1 MSAPATD
8 PVWLTLIGLGEDGL
22 DGLSPAATRALE
34 QASFIVGGAR
44 PLALLGA
51 TSAQRMAWP
60 TPLEAGV
67 EAVLARRGRPTCA
80 LASGDPVHY
89 GVGATLARHV
99 AAREMRCLPAPSAF
113 SLICARLG
121 WAQQDCAL
129 LSLHGRP
136 LERLGPHLQPGAR
149 LLALTWDGETPRKV
163 AERLVA
169 LGMGRSRLIVC
180 EAMGGPRERRME
192 STAADFQGVVDA
204 LNTLAIEVVA
214 DRGARILPL
223 ACGLPDDLFEHDS
236 QITKRE
242 VRAITLSTLA
252 PRRGELLWDIGAGS
266 GSISIEWM
274 LRHPANRAIA
284 IETRADRGARIL
296 PLASGL
302 PDDLFE
308 HDSQI
313 TKREVRAITL
323 STLAP
328 RRGELLWDIGAGSG
342 SISIEWMLRHPANRA
357 IAIETRADRAAR
369 IGRNALEL
377 GAPDLRIVEGA
388 APAALLWLPTPDAI
402 FIGGGGTD
410 AGVLDAAFAALPEG
424 GRLVVNA
431 VTLETQAEIMCR
443 HVAMGGALT
452 KIEIAR
458 ADPVGPFHGWR
469 AAMPVMQWSIV
480 TGEAP

>member
-22 DGLSPAATRALE
+22 DGLSPAASRALE

-44 PLALLGA
+44 HLALLGA
-51 TSAQRMAWP
+51 TSAQCMAWP
-60 TPLEAGV
+60 SPLEAGV
-67 EAVLARRGRPTCA
+67 EAVLARRGRPTCI
-80 LASGDPVHY
+80 LASGDPFHY

-99 AAREMRCLPAPSAF
+99 AAAEMRCLPAPSAF

-136 LERLGPHLQPGAR
+136 LERLAPHLQPGAR
-149 LLALTWDGETPRKV
+149 LLALTWDGETPCKV
-163 AERLVA
+163 AERLTA

-180 EAMGGPRERRME
+180 EAMGGPRERRVE
-192 STAADFQGVVDA
+192 STAADFHGVVDA

-214 DRGARILPL
+214 DRGARIMPL
-223 ACGLPDDLFEHDS
+223 ACGLPDDF
-236 QITKRE
+236 
-242 VRAITLSTLA
+242 
-252 PRRGELLWDIGAGS
+252 
-266 GSISIEWM
+266 
-274 LRHPANRAIA
+274 
-284 IETRADRGARIL
+284 
-296 PLASGL
+296 
-302 PDDLFE
+302 FE

-388 APAALLWLPTPDAI
+388 APAALVGLPTPDAI

-431 VTLETQAEIMCR
+431 VTLETQAEIMR
-443 HVAMGGALT
+443 RLVALGGSLT

-480 TGEAP
+480 KGEAP

>member
-22 DGLSPAATRALE
+22 DGLSPAASRALE

-44 PLALLGA
+44 HLALLGA
-51 TSAQRMAWP
+51 TSAQCMAWP
-60 TPLEAGV
+60 SPLEAGV
-67 EAVLARRGRPTCA
+67 EAVLARRGQATCI
-80 LASGDPVHY
+80 LASGDPFHY
-89 GVGATLARHV
+89 GVGATLMRHLP
-99 AAREMRCLPAPSAF
+99 ANEMRCLPAPSAF

-136 LERLGPHLQPGAR
+136 LELLAPHLQPGAR
-149 LLALTWDGETPRKV
+149 ILALTWDGETPRKV

-169 LGMGRSRLIVC
+169 LGMGRSRLFVC
-180 EAMGGPRERRME
+180 EAMGGPRERRVE
-192 STAADFQGVVDA
+192 STAAEFHGVVDA

-214 DRGARILPL
+214 DRGARI
-223 ACGLPDDLFEHDS
+223 
-236 QITKRE
+236 
-242 VRAITLSTLA
+242 
-252 PRRGELLWDIGAGS
+252 
-266 GSISIEWM
+266 M
-274 LRHPANRAIA
+274 
-284 IETRADRGARIL
+284 

-357 IAIETRADRAAR
+357 IAIETRPDRAAR

-377 GAPDLRIVEGA
+377 GVPDLRIVEGA
-388 APAALLWLPTPDAI
+388 APAALAGLPTPDAI

-431 VTLETQAEIMCR
+431 VTLETQSEIMRR
-443 HVAMGGALT
+443 HVALGGALT

-469 AAMPVMQWSIV
+469 AAMPVMQLSIV
-480 TGEAP
+480 KGEAP

>member
-22 DGLSPAATRALE
+22 DGLSPAASRALE

-44 PLALLGA
+44 HLALLGA
-51 TSAQRMAWP
+51 TSAQCMAWP
-60 TPLEAGV
+60 SPLEAGV
-67 EAVLARRGRPTCA
+67 EAVLARRGRPTCI
-80 LASGDPVHY
+80 LASGDPFHY

-99 AAREMRCLPAPSAF
+99 AAAEMRCLPAPSAF

-136 LERLGPHLQPGAR
+136 LERLAPHLQPGAR
-149 LLALTWDGETPRKV
+149 LLALTWDGETPCKV
-163 AERLVA
+163 AERLTA

-180 EAMGGPRERRME
+180 EAMGGPRERRVE
-192 STAADFQGVVDA
+192 STAADFHGVVDA

-214 DRGARILPL
+214 DRGARIMPL
-223 ACGLPDDLFEHDS
+223 ACGLPDDF
-236 QITKRE
+236 
-242 VRAITLSTLA
+242 
-252 PRRGELLWDIGAGS
+252 
-266 GSISIEWM
+266 
-274 LRHPANRAIA
+274 
-284 IETRADRGARIL
+284 
-296 PLASGL
+296 
-302 PDDLFE
+302 FE

-388 APAALLWLPTPDAI
+388 APAALAGLPTPDAI

-431 VTLETQAEIMCR
+431 VTLETQAQIMRR
-443 HVAMGGALT
+443 HVALGGALT

-469 AAMPVMQWSIV
+469 AAMPFMQWSIV
-480 TGEAP
+480 KGEAP

>member
-1 MSAPATD
+1 MSAPATY
-8 PVWLTLIGLGEDGL
+8 PVWLTLIGMGEDGL
-22 DGLSPAATRALE
+22 DGLSPAAGRALE
-34 QASFIVGGAR
+34 QAEFIAGGAR
-44 PLALLGA
+44 HLALLGA
-51 TSAQRMAWP
+51 TQAQTMVWP
-60 TPLEAGV
+60 SPLEEGFA
-67 EAVLARRGRPTCA
+67 EVLARRGRPTCII
-80 LASGDPVHY
+80 ASGDPFHY
-89 GVGATLARHV
+89 GVGAMAMRHLP
-99 AAREMRCLPAPSAF
+99 ADEMRCLPSPSAY

-121 WAQQDCAL
+121 WSQQDCAL

-136 LERLGPHLQPGAR
+136 MERLAPHLQPGAR
-149 LLALTWDGETPRKV
+149 ILALTWDGWTPRLV
-163 AERLVA
+163 AERLTA
-169 LGMGRSRLIVC
+169 LGMGRSRLIVF
-180 EAMGGPRERRME
+180 EAMGGPRERRVE
-192 STAADFQGVVDA
+192 ACAAEFGDDVAA

-214 DRGARILPL
+214 DRGARI
-223 ACGLPDDLFEHDS
+223 
-236 QITKRE
+236 
-242 VRAITLSTLA
+242 
-252 PRRGELLWDIGAGS
+252 
-266 GSISIEWM
+266 M
-274 LRHPANRAIA
+274 
-284 IETRADRGARIL
+284 

-308 HDSQI
+308 HDKQI

-377 GAPDLRIVEGA
+377 GVPELRVVEGA
-388 APAALLWLPTPDAI
+388 APDALADLPTPDAI

-410 AGVLDAAFAALPEG
+410 AGVLDAAWAALPEG

-431 VTLETQAEIMCR
+431 VTLETQIEIMRR
-443 HVAMGGALT
+443 HVALGGDLT

-480 TGEAP
+480 RGREP

>member
-1 MSAPATD
+1 MSTSAKD

-22 DGLSPAATRALE
+22 SGLSPAATRALE
-34 QASFIVGGAR
+34 QAAFIAGGAR
-44 PLALLGA
+44 HLALLGA
-51 TSAQRMAWP
+51 TKAQTMAWP
-60 TPLEAGV
+60 APIEAGV
-67 EAVLARRGRPTCA
+67 EAVLARRRQPTCV
-80 LASGDPVHY
+80 LASGDPFHY
-89 GVGATLARHV
+89 GVGAMLMRHLS
-99 AAREMRCLPAPSAF
+99 ANEMRCLPAPSAF

-121 WAQQDCAL
+121 WSQQDCAL

-136 LERLGPHLQPGAR
+136 LERLAPHLQPGAR
-149 LLALTWDGETPRKV
+149 ILALTWDGETPRKV

-169 LGMGRSRLIVC
+169 LGMGRSRMIVC
-180 EAMGGPRERRME
+180 EAMGGPRERRIE
-192 STAADFQGVVDA
+192 FIATEFHGVVDP

-214 DRGARILPL
+214 DRGARI
-223 ACGLPDDLFEHDS
+223 
-236 QITKRE
+236 
-242 VRAITLSTLA
+242 
-252 PRRGELLWDIGAGS
+252 
-266 GSISIEWM
+266 M
-274 LRHPANRAIA
+274 
-284 IETRADRGARIL
+284 

-313 TKREVRAITL
+313 TKREARAITL

-377 GAPDLRIVEGA
+377 GVPDLRIVKGA
-388 APAALLWLPTPDAI
+388 APLALAGLPTPDAI

-410 AGVLDAAFAALPEG
+410 AGVLDDAFAALPDG

-431 VTLETQAEIMCR
+431 VTLETQAEIMRR

-469 AAMPVMQWSIV
+469 ASMPLMQWSI
-480 TGEAP
+480 TKGETP

>member
-1 MSAPATD
+1 MSAPASHS
-8 PVWLTLIGLGEDGL
+8 VWLTLIGIGEDGL
-22 DGLSPAATRALE
+22 EGLSPAARRALE
-34 QASFIVGGAR
+34 QAEFIAGGAR
-44 PLALLGA
+44 HLALLGP
-51 TSAQRMAWP
+51 TKAQAMAWP
-60 TPLEAGV
+60 SPLEAGFA
-67 EAVLARRGRPTCA
+67 EVLSRRGRPTCI
-80 LASGDPVHY
+80 LASGDPFHY
-89 GVGATLARHV
+89 GVGAMAMRHLP
-99 AAREMRCLPAPSAF
+99 AQEMRCLPAPSAF

-136 LERLGPHLQPGAR
+136 MERLAPHLQPGAR
-149 LLALTWDGETPRKV
+149 ILALTWDGRTPRLV
-163 AERLVA
+163 AERLTA
-169 LGMGRSRLIVC
+169 LGMGRSRLAVF
-180 EAMGGPRERRME
+180 EAMGGPRERRIE
-192 STAADFQGVVDA
+192 ACAADFRDEVDA

-223 ACGLPDDLFEHDS
+223 S
-236 QITKRE
+236 
-242 VRAITLSTLA
+242 
-252 PRRGELLWDIGAGS
+252 
-266 GSISIEWM
+266 
-274 LRHPANRAIA
+274 
-284 IETRADRGARIL
+284 
-296 PLASGL
+296 SGL

-308 HDSQI
+308 HDNQI

-369 IGRNALEL
+369 IARNALEL
-377 GAPDLRIVEGA
+377 GAPELVEGA
-388 APAALLWLPTPDAI
+388 APDALAGLPTPDAI

-410 AGVLDAAFAALPEG
+410 AGVLDAAWAALPEG

-431 VTLETQAEIMCR
+431 VTLETQAEIMRR
-443 HVAMGGALT
+443 HVAMGGELT

-480 TGEAP
+480 KGAP

>member
-8 PVWLTLIGLGEDGL
+8 SVWLTLIGLGEDGL

-44 PLALLGA
+44 HLALLGA
-51 TSAQRMAWP
+51 TTAQTLAWP
-60 TPLEAGV
+60 APIEAGV
-67 EAVLARRGRPTCA
+67 AQVLARRGQRTCV
-80 LASGDPVHY
+80 LASGDPFHY
-89 GVGATLARHV
+89 GVGAMLARDV
-99 AAREMRCLPAPSAF
+99 SADEMRCLPAPSAF

-136 LERLGPHLQPGAR
+136 FERLAPHLQPGAR
-149 LLALTWDGETPRKV
+149 ILALTWDGDTPRKV

-169 LGMGRSRLIVC
+169 LGMGRSRLIIC
-180 EAMGGPRERRME
+180 EAMGGPRERRIE
-192 STAADFQGVVDA
+192 STAADFNGAVDA

-214 DRGARILPL
+214 DRGARI
-223 ACGLPDDLFEHDS
+223 
-236 QITKRE
+236 I
-242 VRAITLSTLA
+242 
-252 PRRGELLWDIGAGS
+252 
-266 GSISIEWM
+266 
-274 LRHPANRAIA
+274 
-284 IETRADRGARIL
+284 

-302 PDDLFE
+302 PDDIFE

-313 TKREVRAITL
+313 TRREARAITL

-377 GAPDLRIVEGA
+377 GAPDLRIVQGA
-388 APAALLWLPTPDAI
+388 APGALEGLPTPDAI

-410 AGVLDAAFAALPEG
+410 AGVLDAAWAALPEG

-431 VTLETQAEIMCR
+431 VTLETQAEIMRR
-443 HVAMGGALT
+443 HVALGGALT

-469 AAMPVMQWSIV
+469 AAMALMQWSIAKGR
-480 TGEAP
+480 TP

>member
-22 DGLSPAATRALE
+22 DGLSPAASRALE

-44 PLALLGA
+44 HLALLGE
-51 TSAQRMAWP
+51 TQAQRMAWP

-67 EAVLARRGRPTCA
+67 EAVLARRGRPTCV
-80 LASGDPVHY
+80 LASGDPFHY
-89 GVGATLARHV
+89 GVGATLARHL
-99 AAREMRCLPAPSAF
+99 AAPEMRCLPAPSAF

-121 WAQQDCAL
+121 WAQQDCAV

-136 LERLGPHLQPGAR
+136 LERLAPHLQPGAR

-163 AERLVA
+163 AQRLVA
-169 LGMGRSRLIVC
+169 LGMGRSRFIVC
-180 EAMGGPRERRME
+180 EAMGGPRERRVE

-214 DRGARILPL
+214 DRGARIMPL
-223 ACGLPDDLFEHDS
+223 ACGLPDDFFEHDS

-266 GSISIEWM
+266 GSISIEW
-274 LRHPANRAIA
+274 I
-284 IETRADRGARIL
+284 
-296 PLASGL
+296 
-302 PDDLFE
+302 
-308 HDSQI
+308 
-313 TKREVRAITL
+313 
-323 STLAP
+323 
-328 RRGELLWDIGAGSG
+328 
-342 SISIEWMLRHPANRA
+342 LRHPANRA

-388 APAALLWLPTPDAI
+388 APGALAGLPTPDAI

-431 VTLETQAEIMCR
+431 VTLETQAEIMRR
-443 HVAMGGALT
+443 HVALGGALT

-469 AAMPVMQWSIV
+469 ATMPVMQWSIV
-480 TGEAP
+480 KGEAP

>member
-8 PVWLTLIGLGEDGL
+8 PVWLTVIGLGEDGL
-22 DGLSPAATRALE
+22 DGLSPAASRALE

-44 PLALLGA
+44 HLALLGA
-51 TSAQRMAWP
+51 TKAQCMAWP

-67 EAVLARRGRPTCA
+67 EAVLARRGQATCV
-80 LASGDPVHY
+80 LASGDPFHY
-89 GVGATLARHV
+89 GVGATLMRHV
-99 AAREMRCLPAPSAF
+99 AASAMRCLPAPSAF

-136 LERLGPHLQPGAR
+136 LERLTPHLQPGAR
-149 LLALTWDGETPRKV
+149 ILALTWDGETPRKV

-180 EAMGGPRERRME
+180 EAMGGPRERRVE
-192 STAADFQGVVDA
+192 STAAEFHGVMDA

-214 DRGARILPL
+214 DRGARIMPL
-223 ACGLPDDLFEHDS
+223 ACGLPDDF
-236 QITKRE
+236 
-242 VRAITLSTLA
+242 
-252 PRRGELLWDIGAGS
+252 
-266 GSISIEWM
+266 
-274 LRHPANRAIA
+274 
-284 IETRADRGARIL
+284 
-296 PLASGL
+296 
-302 PDDLFE
+302 FE

-388 APAALLWLPTPDAI
+388 APTALAGLPTPDAI

-410 AGVLDAAFAALPEG
+410 AGVLDAAFAALPQG

-431 VTLETQAEIMCR
+431 VTLETQAEIMRR
-443 HVAMGGALT
+443 HVAMGGSLT

-469 AAMPVMQWSIV
+469 AAMPVMQWSIMK
-480 TGEAP
+480 GEAP

>member
-1 MSAPATD
+1 MSAPASH
-8 PVWLTLIGLGEDGL
+8 PVWLTLIGMGEDGL
-22 DGLSPAATRALE
+22 DGLSPAARRALE
-34 QASFIVGGAR
+34 QAEFVAGGAR
-44 PLALLGA
+44 HLALLGP
-51 TSAQRMAWP
+51 TQAQTLAWP
-60 TPLEAGV
+60 SPMEAGV
-67 EAVLARRGRPTCA
+67 AAVLARRGRPTCII
-80 LASGDPVHY
+80 ASGDPFHY
-89 GVGATLARHV
+89 GVGAMVMRHV
-99 AAREMRCLPAPSAF
+99 SADEMRCLPAPSAF

-136 LERLGPHLQPGAR
+136 MERLAPHLQPGAR
-149 LLALTWDGETPRKV
+149 ILALTWDGQTPRKV
-163 AERLVA
+163 AERLTA

-192 STAADFQGVVDA
+192 ACAADFKEEVDA
-204 LNTLAIEVVA
+204 LNMLAIEVVA

-223 ACGLPDDLFEHDS
+223 ASGLPDELFEHD
-236 QITKRE
+236 K
-242 VRAITLSTLA
+242 
-252 PRRGELLWDIGAGS
+252 
-266 GSISIEWM
+266 
-274 LRHPANRAIA
+274 
-284 IETRADRGARIL
+284 
-296 PLASGL
+296 
-302 PDDLFE
+302 
-308 HDSQI
+308 QI

-369 IGRNALEL
+369 IGRNALEF
-377 GAPDLRIVEGA
+377 GVPELRIVEGS
-388 APAALLWLPTPDAI
+388 APDALAGLPTPDAI

-410 AGVLDAAFAALPEG
+410 AGVLDAALALLPEG

-431 VTLETQAEIMCR
+431 VTLETQSEIMRR
-443 HVAMGGALT
+443 HVAMGGDLI

-480 TGEAP
+480 KGAS

>member
-22 DGLSPAATRALE
+22 DGLSPAASRALE

-44 PLALLGA
+44 HLALLGA
-51 TSAQRMAWP
+51 TKAQCMAWP

-67 EAVLARRGRPTCA
+67 EAVLARRGQATCV
-80 LASGDPVHY
+80 LASGDPFHY
-89 GVGATLARHV
+89 GVGATLMRHV
-99 AAREMRCLPAPSAF
+99 AASAMRCLPAPSAF

-136 LERLGPHLQPGAR
+136 LERLAPHLQPGAR
-149 LLALTWDGETPRKV
+149 ILALTWDGETPRKV

-180 EAMGGPRERRME
+180 EAMGGPRERRVE
-192 STAADFQGVVDA
+192 STAAEFHGVMDA

-214 DRGARILPL
+214 DRGARI
-223 ACGLPDDLFEHDS
+223 
-236 QITKRE
+236 
-242 VRAITLSTLA
+242 
-252 PRRGELLWDIGAGS
+252 
-266 GSISIEWM
+266 M
-274 LRHPANRAIA
+274 
-284 IETRADRGARIL
+284 

-377 GAPDLRIVEGA
+377 GVPELRILEGA
-388 APAALLWLPTPDAI
+388 APAALAGLPTPDAI

-410 AGVLDAAFAALPEG
+410 AGVLDAAFAALPQG

-431 VTLETQAEIMCR
+431 VTLETQAEIMRR
-443 HVAMGGALT
+443 HVALGGSLT

-469 AAMPVMQWSIV
+469 AAMPVMQWSI
-480 TGEAP
+480 TKGQAP

>member
-1 MSAPATD
+1 MSASATD

-44 PLALLGA
+44 HLALLGA
-51 TSAQRMAWP
+51 TKAQTHAWP
-60 TPLEAGV
+60 APIEAGV
-67 EAVLARRGRPTCA
+67 AQVLERRGQPTCV
-80 LASGDPVHY
+80 LASGDPFHY
-89 GVGATLARHV
+89 GVGAMLMRNVSAQ
-99 AAREMRCLPAPSAF
+99 EMRCLPAPSAF

-136 LERLGPHLQPGAR
+136 LERLAPHLQPGAR
-149 LLALTWDGETPRKV
+149 ILALTRDGDTPRKV

-169 LGMGRSRLIVC
+169 LGMGRSRFIVC
-180 EAMGGPRERRME
+180 EAMGGPRERRTE
-192 STAADFQGVVDA
+192 STAAAFAGSVDA

-214 DRGARILPL
+214 DRGARI
-223 ACGLPDDLFEHDS
+223 
-236 QITKRE
+236 
-242 VRAITLSTLA
+242 
-252 PRRGELLWDIGAGS
+252 
-266 GSISIEWM
+266 M
-274 LRHPANRAIA
+274 
-284 IETRADRGARIL
+284 

-377 GAPDLRIVEGA
+377 GVPELEIVQGA
-388 APAALLWLPTPDAI
+388 APGVLDGLPIPDVI
-402 FIGGGGTD
+402 FVGGGGTD
-410 AGVLDAAFAALPEG
+410 VGVLDAAWAALPQG

-431 VTLETQAEIMCR
+431 VTLETQSEIMR
-443 HVAMGGALT
+443 RYAAMGGALT

-458 ADPVGPFHGWR
+458 ADAVGPFHGWR
-469 AAMPVMQWSIV
+469 ASMPVMQWCVIK
-480 TGEAP
+480 GETP

>member
-22 DGLSPAATRALE
+22 DGLSPAASRALE

-44 PLALLGA
+44 HLALLGA
-51 TSAQRMAWP
+51 TKAQCMAWF

-67 EAVLARRGRPTCA
+67 EAVLARRGRPTCV
-80 LASGDPVHY
+80 LASGDPFHY
-89 GVGATLARHV
+89 GVGATLMRHLP
-99 AAREMRCLPAPSAF
+99 AHEMRCLPAPSAF

-136 LERLGPHLQPGAR
+136 LERLAPHLQPGAR
-149 LLALTWDGETPRKV
+149 LLALTWDGDTPRKV

-180 EAMGGPRERRME
+180 EAMGGPRERRVE
-192 STAADFQGVVDA
+192 STAAEFHGVVDA

-223 ACGLPDDLFEHDS
+223 G
-236 QITKRE
+236 
-242 VRAITLSTLA
+242 
-252 PRRGELLWDIGAGS
+252 
-266 GSISIEWM
+266 
-274 LRHPANRAIA
+274 
-284 IETRADRGARIL
+284 
-296 PLASGL
+296 SGL
-302 PDDLFE
+302 PDDLFA

-369 IGRNALEL
+369 IGRNAFDL
-377 GAPDLRIVEGA
+377 GVPDLRIVEGA
-388 APAALLWLPTPDAI
+388 APAALAGLPTPDAI

-431 VTLETQAEIMCR
+431 VTLETQAEIMRR
-443 HVAMGGALT
+443 HVALGGALT

-469 AAMPVMQWSIV
+469 AAMPVMQWSI
-480 TGEAP
+480 TKGEAP

>member
-22 DGLSPAATRALE
+22 DGLSPAASRALE

-44 PLALLGA
+44 HLALLGA
-51 TSAQRMAWP
+51 TQAQCMAWP
-60 TPLEAGV
+60 SPLEAGV
-67 EAVLARRGRPTCA
+67 EAVLARRGRPTCI
-80 LASGDPVHY
+80 LASGDPFHY

-99 AAREMRCLPAPSAF
+99 AAAEMRCLPAPSAF

-121 WAQQDCAL
+121 WAQQDCAV

-136 LERLGPHLQPGAR
+136 LERLAPHLQPGAR
-149 LLALTWDGETPRKV
+149 ILALTWDGETPRKV

-169 LGMGRSRLIVC
+169 LGMGRSRLFVC

-192 STAADFQGVVDA
+192 STAAEFHGVVDA

-214 DRGARILPL
+214 DRGARIMPL
-223 ACGLPDDLFEHDS
+223 ACGLPDDFFEHDS

-266 GSISIEWM
+266 GSISIEW
-274 LRHPANRAIA
+274 I
-284 IETRADRGARIL
+284 
-296 PLASGL
+296 
-302 PDDLFE
+302 
-308 HDSQI
+308 
-313 TKREVRAITL
+313 
-323 STLAP
+323 
-328 RRGELLWDIGAGSG
+328 
-342 SISIEWMLRHPANRA
+342 LRHPANRA

-388 APAALLWLPTPDAI
+388 APGALAGLPTPDAI

-431 VTLETQAEIMCR
+431 VTLETQAEIMR
-443 HVAMGGALT
+443 RQVAQGGTLT

-469 AAMPVMQWSIV
+469 AAMPVMQWSIIK
-480 TGEAP
+480 GEAP

>member
-8 PVWLTLIGLGEDGL
+8 PVWLTLIGLGEDGF
-22 DGLSPAATRALE
+22 DGLSPAASRALE

-44 PLALLGA
+44 HLGLLGE
-51 TSAQRMAWP
+51 TQAQRMAWP
-60 TPLEAGV
+60 SPFEAGV
-67 EAVLARRGRPTCA
+67 EAVLARRGRPTCV
-80 LASGDPVHY
+80 LASGDPFHY

-99 AAREMRCLPAPSAF
+99 AASEMRCLPAPSAF

-121 WAQQDCAL
+121 WAQQDCAV

-136 LERLGPHLQPGAR
+136 LERLAPHLQPGAR

-169 LGMGRSRLIVC
+169 LGMGRSRFIVC
-180 EAMGGPRERRME
+180 EAMGGPRERRVE

-214 DRGARILPL
+214 DRGARIMPL
-223 ACGLPDDLFEHDS
+223 ACGLPDDFFEHDS

-266 GSISIEWM
+266 GSISIEW
-274 LRHPANRAIA
+274 I
-284 IETRADRGARIL
+284 
-296 PLASGL
+296 
-302 PDDLFE
+302 
-308 HDSQI
+308 
-313 TKREVRAITL
+313 
-323 STLAP
+323 
-328 RRGELLWDIGAGSG
+328 
-342 SISIEWMLRHPANRA
+342 LRHPANRA

-388 APAALLWLPTPDAI
+388 APGALAGLPTPDAI

-431 VTLETQAEIMCR
+431 VTLETQAEIMRR
-443 HVAMGGALT
+443 HVAQGGTLT

-480 TGEAP
+480 KGEAP

>member
-44 PLALLGA
+44 HLALLGA
-51 TSAQRMAWP
+51 TQAQCMAWP
-60 TPLEAGV
+60 SPLEAGV
-67 EAVLARRGRPTCA
+67 EAVLARRGRPTCV
-80 LASGDPVHY
+80 LASGDPFHY

-99 AAREMRCLPAPSAF
+99 AANEMRCLSAPSAF

-121 WAQQDCAL
+121 WAQQDCAV

-136 LERLGPHLQPGAR
+136 LERLAPHLQPGAR
-149 LLALTWDGETPRKV
+149 ILALTWDGETPRKV

-180 EAMGGPRERRME
+180 EAMGGPRERRTE
-192 STAADFQGVVDA
+192 STAADFHGVVDA

-223 ACGLPDDLFEHDS
+223 ACGLPD
-236 QITKRE
+236 
-242 VRAITLSTLA
+242 
-252 PRRGELLWDIGAGS
+252 G
-266 GSISIEWM
+266 
-274 LRHPANRAIA
+274 
-284 IETRADRGARIL
+284 
-296 PLASGL
+296 
-302 PDDLFE
+302 LFE

-388 APAALLWLPTPDAI
+388 APAALVGLPTPDAI

-410 AGVLDAAFAALPEG
+410 AGVLDAAWAALPEG

-431 VTLETQAEIMCR
+431 VTLETQAEIMRR
-443 HVAMGGALT
+443 HVALGGSLT

-480 TGEAP
+480 KGEAP

>member
-1 MSAPATD
+1 MSASATD

-44 PLALLGA
+44 HLALLGA
-51 TSAQRMAWP
+51 TKAQTHAWP
-60 TPLEAGV
+60 APIEAGV
-67 EAVLARRGRPTCA
+67 AQVLERRGQPTCV
-80 LASGDPVHY
+80 LASGDPFHY
-89 GVGATLARHV
+89 GVGAMLMRNVSAQ
-99 AAREMRCLPAPSAF
+99 EMRCLPAPSAF

-136 LERLGPHLQPGAR
+136 LERLAPHLQPGAR
-149 LLALTWDGETPRKV
+149 ILALTWDGDTPRKV

-169 LGMGRSRLIVC
+169 LGMGRSRFIVC
-180 EAMGGPRERRME
+180 EAMGGPRERRTE
-192 STAADFQGVVDA
+192 STAAAFAGSVDA

-214 DRGARILPL
+214 DRGARI
-223 ACGLPDDLFEHDS
+223 
-236 QITKRE
+236 
-242 VRAITLSTLA
+242 
-252 PRRGELLWDIGAGS
+252 
-266 GSISIEWM
+266 M
-274 LRHPANRAIA
+274 
-284 IETRADRGARIL
+284 

-377 GAPDLRIVEGA
+377 GVPELEIVQGA
-388 APAALLWLPTPDAI
+388 APGVLDGLPIPDVI
-402 FIGGGGTD
+402 FVGGGGTD
-410 AGVLDAAFAALPEG
+410 VGVLDAAWAALPQG

-431 VTLETQAEIMCR
+431 VTLETQSEIMR
-443 HVAMGGALT
+443 RYAAMGGALT

-458 ADPVGPFHGWR
+458 ADAVGPFHGWR
-469 AAMPVMQWSIV
+469 ASMPVMQWCVIK
-480 TGEAP
+480 GETP

>member
-1 MSAPATD
+1 MSALATD

-22 DGLSPAATRALE
+22 AGLSPAASRALE
-34 QASFIVGGAR
+34 QAPFIVGGAR
-44 PLALLGA
+44 HLALLGSTKA
-51 TSAQRMAWP
+51 KCMAWP
-60 TPLEAGV
+60 SPLEAGV
-67 EAVLARRGRPTCA
+67 EAVLARRGQATCV
-80 LASGDPVHY
+80 LASGDPFHY
-89 GVGATLARHV
+89 GVGATLALHV
-99 AAREMRCLPAPSAF
+99 AASEMCCLPAPSAF

-136 LERLGPHLQPGAR
+136 LERLAPHLQPGAR
-149 LLALTWDGETPRKV
+149 ILALTWDGETPRKV
-163 AERLVA
+163 AQRLVA

-180 EAMGGPRERRME
+180 EVMGGPRERRVE
-192 STAADFQGVVDA
+192 SIAAEFHGVVDA

-214 DRGARILPL
+214 DRGARI
-223 ACGLPDDLFEHDS
+223 
-236 QITKRE
+236 
-242 VRAITLSTLA
+242 
-252 PRRGELLWDIGAGS
+252 
-266 GSISIEWM
+266 M
-274 LRHPANRAIA
+274 
-284 IETRADRGARIL
+284 

-369 IGRNALEL
+369 IGRNAIDL
-377 GAPDLRIVEGA
+377 GVPDLRIVEGA
-388 APAALLWLPTPDAI
+388 APAALAGLPTPDAI

-431 VTLETQAEIMCR
+431 VTLETQGEIMRR
-443 HVAMGGALT
+443 HVAMGGSLT

-469 AAMPVMQWSIV
+469 AAMPVMQWSI
-480 TGEAP
+480 TKGEAP